1 MNRRPV
7 TEDDLHAYVD
17 GALDSARREEIALY
31 LEGHPEVA
39 LRVEDYSHQ
48 RRELRDAF
56 APVAEEPLPPE
67 LTLAHLIERQRAP
80 ARPAYWQRGMPIA
93 AAVLLLLA
101 GGAGGWSLHSLRP
114 AAPLSATNGSAPA
127 EGIAALAQ
135 EASYNY
141 AVFAADR
148 RRPVELRADSRAELQ
163 AWASARLG
171 PPVSAPDLA
180 ASGYRFMGGRLV
192 ATPHGPAVLFLYD
205 NDKGS
210 RLALL
215 SRPMAADQNA
225 AMTPLDTDS
234 VRGFSWAKGGIG
246 FSLVGTAPAATLHPL
261 ANEVRRQLAPNI

>member
-39 LRVEDYSHQ
+39 LRVEDYRRQ
-48 RRELRDAF
+48 RQELRDAF

-67 LTLAHLIERQRAP
+67 LTLSHLVERQRAP
-80 ARPAYWQRGMPIA
+80 VRPAHWQRALQIA

-101 GGAGGWSLHSLRP
+101 GGAGGWSLHALQP
-114 AAPLSATNGSAPA
+114 GAAFFTTNGAAPT

-148 RRPVELRADSRAELQ
+148 QRPVELRADSRSELQ
-163 AWASARLG
+163 SWASARLG
-171 PPVSAPDLA
+171 HPVSAPDLA
-180 ASGYRFMGGRLV
+180 ASGYRFMGGRMV
-192 ATPHGPAVLFLYD
+192 ATPHGAAVLFLYD
-205 NDKGS
+205 DDKGS

-225 AMTPLDTDS
+225 PMTALDTDS
-234 VRGFSWAKGGIG
+234 LRGFSWAKDGIG
-246 FSLVGTAPAATLHPL
+246 FSLVGSVTATALHPL
-261 ANEVRRQLAPNI
+261 ADEVRRQLSPNI